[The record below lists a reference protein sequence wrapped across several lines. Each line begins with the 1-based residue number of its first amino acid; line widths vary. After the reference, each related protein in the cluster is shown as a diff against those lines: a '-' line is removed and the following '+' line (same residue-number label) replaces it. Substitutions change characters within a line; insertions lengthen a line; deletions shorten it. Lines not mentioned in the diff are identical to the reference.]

1 MEYISQRGGDIDF
14 ERFKYNVNQNI
25 PNLPKEWWDKIE
37 VHLHGGIY
45 RGQVE
50 FGIVD
55 DEGEEDISKIV
66 TLTAVI
72 GYAYL
77 SADWEEGAKLAHYID
92 DIHNRHL
99 PLNFRLPLDYGLFNR
114 RKFINFINI
123 LLKHAEQTEL
133 YRSALDIQ
141 MEGNLLKRQSSNYRE
156 RWDKLKDSQGMIV
169 KGKWVPKKGVA
180 GSQAA
185 MQIPG
190 FNVKLYDDPLATL
203 TAIVL
208 PGYGN
213 IVDSVESLSTRKL
226 FIHLVFLLKEFVT
239 KAYQLDSET
248 LDYQVMDYR
257 IALKVVE
264 SEINEEFAN
273 KYINELVRPGVQL
286 LTPNGLEK
294 VTEVFENVLVDQNK
308 PRSQNLDIFHTW
320 GGRVATSIEAVE
332 TAVKESLLDM
342 TKEYQLPSS
351 YEAFHTPILIAH
363 LILYEKQEES
373 KKKIYRKVAS
383 QFRNFRGLSKE
394 VIAEEYQEIVTSIS
408 ELWAIMYAWHN
419 LYGRIYKKHI
429 HESSL
434 PRFEKGHVRF
444 DQKMKSTELGFWT
457 QYLHLRFRTIEYKDD
472 LDLSPDPTTFKKV
485 FARVETLQKKLEPN
499 FLNPPLIVLP
509 HLHADLDGDLGGEIG
524 ERLEHFKSNDELIN
538 DNETEYINQL
548 KRVAIY
554 ESQLDKISREDYFN
568 AQERPDYKEAMK
580 SLGFHKQQ
588 VNWMKGFLIDMVNA
602 PDIQN
607 LILYYEALI
616 EDDDVGPDQLLFV
629 REFKEKYK
637 DDVSFLYDF
646 EHVEYR
652 MIGNA
657 NSIYNEEMYD
667 FTEKNMKEILKK
679 EGNLDRILFINDDIK
694 DSKGEIVPETEFADI
709 WPERKRYLDNI
720 FKEEDKDE
728 PDLSDLMK
736 VPVGDDPLQRKWI
749 SGMTDL
755 VNPLNKF
762 KDDFIKERR
771 SKYATVT
778 KQGMAAHQAAQKA
791 QKDINFRKKSK
802 ARLFDQ
808 LERRERSNLP
818 PRGTGVLSNRRLWKR
833 QGIGRDKYGD
843 YFMPNQFR
851 SAARDRWGENYLEDG
866 PQEFLDAVDLEGDH
880 DTRLNAYKEAFQ
892 KIDLEE
898 PFDDSQVLTEF
909 IEEIQDL
916 ERRGKADEKVRLVVL
931 DRYGNAM
938 RDREDPSG
946 KAYLGSNMW
955 TLKPEYDKLQFN
967 TIEEVAN
974 FNIPVKIGKTLGGP
988 GRPSEDIYQIK
999 PFLSIHHEPM
1009 LLQSG
1014 DIGAAGSDNLSPGSG
1029 DEERYWTHMDRGQVI
1044 QEEGGLPGTRPVHPP
1059 APPRAALP
1067 GTPVPQ
1073 AVPPTAPFLPVPR
1086 AQLPTP
1092 FPFTPIPRTM
1102 RQTQPSPDPDGT
1114 MMGYLTPRRSITNL
1128 LDGGKGVTK
1137 KKKTKRK
1144 NISYSKRKN
1153 IRSNKKRYSRRK
1165 KTPLNKRSYS
1175 RKKLK
1180 SKKKHNKQKT
1190 RKKH

>member
-1 MEYISQRGGDIDF
+1 MDYILKGGDQEFD
-14 ERFKYNVNQNI
+14 RFKDKVNQNI

-37 VHLHGGIY
+37 VHLHGGIH

-55 DEGEEDISKIV
+55 DEGEDEGISKIV

-77 SADWEEGAKLAHYID
+77 SVDWGEGAKLPYYID
-92 DIHNRHL
+92 AIHNRHL
-99 PLNFRLPLDYGLFNR
+99 PLDFRLPLEDGLFNR

-133 YRSALDIQ
+133 YRSALDIE
-141 MEGNLLKRQSSNYRE
+141 MEGNLLKRQSSNYQE
-156 RWDKLKDSQGMIV
+156 RWDKLKDSQGNV
-169 KGKWVPKKGVA
+169 KWVPKEGVA

-190 FNVKLYDDPLATL
+190 FNVKMYDDPLAKL
-203 TAIVL
+203 TAVAGPIAS
-208 PGYGN
+208 GYGN
-213 IVDSVESLSTRKL
+213 IVESVESLSTRKL
-226 FIHLVFLLKEFVT
+226 FVHLVFLLKEFVT

-264 SEINEEFAN
+264 LEINEEFAD

-294 VTEVFENVLVDQNK
+294 VTEVFENVLDRGSTRLPSFAFFN
-308 PRSQNLDIFHTW
+308 DW
-320 GGRVATSIEAVE
+320 GKMMSTSNDAAKS
-332 TAVKESLLDM
+332 AVKESLFDM

-373 KKKIYRKVAS
+373 KKKIYRKVAE

-394 VIAEEYQEIVTSIS
+394 IIAEEYQEIVIFIS

-434 PRFEKGHVRF
+434 PRFEKEHVRF
-444 DQKMKSTELGFWT
+444 DQKMTSTELGFWT
-457 QYLHLRFRTIEYKDD
+457 QYLNLRFQTIKYKDD

-485 FARVETLQKKLEPN
+485 FARVEVLQKKLEPS
-499 FLNPPLIVLP
+499 FSKPPLVIMP
-509 HLHADLDGDLGGEIG
+509 HLHSDLDGDLVGEIG
-524 ERLEHFKSNDELIN
+524 ERLEQFKSNDELIN
-538 DNETEYINQL
+538 DNEKEYIHQL
-548 KRVAIY
+548 RNVAMY
-554 ESQLDKISREDYFN
+554 ESQLNKISREDYFN

-580 SLGFHKQQ
+580 RLGEHKQS

-646 EHVEYR
+646 EEVENR
-652 MIGNA
+652 MLQNA
-657 NSIYNEEMYD
+657 NCIYNEDNTE

-679 EGNLDRILFINDDIK
+679 EGNIDRLLFVNDDIK
-694 DSKGEIVPETEFADI
+694 DSKDEIAPETNFADI
-709 WPERKRYLDNI
+709 WPERKRYLDNAL
-720 FKEEDKDE
+720 KEEDEDE

-749 SGMTDL
+749 SGMTDF
-755 VNPLNKF
+755 VDPMKKF
-762 KDDFIKERR
+762 KDDFLKERR

-778 KQGMAAHQAAQKA
+778 KQGMVAHQAAQKA
-791 QKDINFRKKSK
+791 QKEIDFRKGEKT
-802 ARLFDQ
+802 RLFDQ
-808 LERRERSNLP
+808 LKRKEKSTLP
-818 PRGTGVLSNRRLWKR
+818 PRGMGVLGNKRLWKR
-833 QGIGRDKYGD
+833 SGLGRDKYED
-843 YFMPNQFR
+843 YFMPTQFR

-892 KIDLEE
+892 AIDVKE
-898 PFDDSQVLTEF
+898 PLDDSQVLSEF
-909 IEEIQDL
+909 IEEVQDL
-916 ERRGKADEKVRLVVL
+916 ERRGKEGEMIRMVVE
-931 DRYGNAM
+931 DKDGNAM
-938 RDREDPSG
+938 LDRDDPTE
-946 KAYLGSNMW
+946 KAYLGSNMMA
-955 TLKPEYDKLQFN
+955 LNPDYGRLQFN
-967 TIEEVAN
+967 TIEDVAKYEL
-974 FNIPVKIGKTLGGP
+974 PVKVGKTITG
-988 GRPSEDIYQIK
+988 EDVYQMK
-999 PFLSIHHEPM
+999 PFLTIHRKPIKIKEVFTRNNEESNPIIQQPVIASNPVWNDERSTIASIIEHLRPQGVRSNMNREIPEE
-1009 LLQSG
+1009 S
-1014 DIGAAGSDNLSPGSG
+1014 IGP
-1029 DEERYWTHMDRGQVI
+1029 V
-1044 QEEGGLPGTRPVHPP
+1044 GLPQDSL
-1059 APPRAALP
+1059 PR
-1067 GTPVPQ
+1067 
-1073 AVPPTAPFLPVPR
+1073 
-1086 AQLPTP
+1086 
-1092 FPFTPIPRTM
+1092 
-1102 RQTQPSPDPDGT
+1102 
-1114 MMGYLTPRRSITNL
+1114 MG
-1128 LDGGKGVTK
+1128 GGKTRKRAVKKKKKRTV
-1137 KKKTKRK
+1137 KKKTKK
-1144 NISYSKRKN
+1144 N
-1153 IRSNKKRYSRRK
+1153 
-1165 KTPLNKRSYS
+1165 
-1175 RKKLK
+1175 
-1180 SKKKHNKQKT
+1180 
-1190 RKKH
+1190 